1 MNFNINLPVIHSA
14 SSSTNARDDAQSVF
28 RGTAAEMV
36 AKGLKINGVP
46 VDAITL
52 GALAKVGLVKT
63 IGEAA
68 KVEGKRGRP
77 GKILA
82 FVPGVDF
89 KVEV

>member
-1 MNFNINLPVIHSA
+1 MNFNINLPII
-14 SSSTNARDDAQSVF
+14 TNVRDANQAAYQ
-28 RGTAAEMV
+28 GTAAEMV

-82 FVPGVDF
+82 FVPGVEL
-89 KVEV
+89 KVEM

>member
-1 MNFNINLPVIHSA
+1 MNFNINLPII
-14 SSSTNARDDAQSVF
+14 TNARDDNQAVF

-36 AKGLKINGVP
+36 AKGLKINGVA

-89 KVEV
+89 KIEL